1 MDADGGLTLPEYV
14 HELGN
19 IAKDLHRLGDKE
31 GACDALD
38 AALIAVIDALDP
50 ERAGQGLRFVPMGMP
65 MDGMIDLPTVSV
77 PRTPQADD
85 FSAVYDLLK
94 NDTSFTDEETECS

>member
-1 MDADGGLTLPEYV
+1 MDADDGLTLPEYV
-14 HELGN
+14 HRMGS

-50 ERAGQGLRFVPMGMP
+50 ERAGQGLRFVPMSMS
-65 MDGMIDLPTVSV
+65 MDGMIDLPTVST
-77 PRTPQADD
+77 PRTPQAGD
-85 FSAVYDLLK
+85 FSSVYDLLK
-94 NDTSFTDEETECS
+94 DEDEDE